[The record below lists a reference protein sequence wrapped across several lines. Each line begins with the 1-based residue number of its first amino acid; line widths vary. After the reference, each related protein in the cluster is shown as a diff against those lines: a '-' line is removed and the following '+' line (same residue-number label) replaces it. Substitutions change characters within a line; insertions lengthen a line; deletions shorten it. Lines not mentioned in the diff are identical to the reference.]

1 MDLLSIVDRTSCA
14 VDAAWRTKEQ
24 AIQGIATLAAQSEA
38 AAGIPAETI
47 EAVIAKRESEGST
60 GFGNEVAIPHARVAG
75 MKRFLVFVVALR
87 RGVDFDALDRKRVRL
102 FFVILG
108 PPEEVNTH
116 LQILAL
122 ISRMVAHTNA
132 KAELLRAESRDA
144 LHETFLK
151 NAGLN
156 HATPEA
162 KRKMKL
168 LFVNVYLEE
177 FLYQIL
183 ELFLEE
189 GIEGATIIDSA
200 GMGQYISDVPLFA
213 DFIGFM
219 REKRHKSKSI
229 LALVPENMVD
239 SIIDGIEA
247 ITGDMETRQGAMVM
261 SLEIG
266 ILRGNMNMI

>member
-1 MDLLSIVDRTSCA
+1 MDLLSIVDRDSCA
-14 VDAAWRTKEQ
+14 VDAAWRTKEE
-24 AIQGIATLAAQSEA
+24 AIQGIATLAAQSES

-47 EAVIAKRESEGST
+47 AAVIGKRESEGST

-75 MKRFLVFVVALR
+75 MERFLVFVAALR

-132 KAELLRAESRDA
+132 KAELLRAETRDA
-144 LHETFLK
+144 LYETFLK

-156 HATPEA
+156 HAPSEA
-162 KRKMKL
+162 KQKMKL
-168 LFVNVYLEE
+168 LFVNVYFEE

-189 GIEGATIIDSA
+189 GVEGATIIDSA

-261 SLEIG
+261 SLDVG